1 MYRVSDEAYERVN
14 AAIED
19 IGYCCETSDDY
30 HQWEDIAAWSIS
42 SVMEELNDEQIEMTV
57 SAFREYI
64 IDKSDEDMNMAM
76 GVKAALERALREMLD
91 YIGDVPEA
99 DEEDEDYDEYD
110 ETAEVV
116 AALKKSLEGVKNME
130 I

>member
-19 IGYCCETSDDY
+19 IGYCCETSD
-30 HQWEDIAAWSIS
+30 
-42 SVMEELNDEQIEMTV
+42 
-57 SAFREYI
+57 
-64 IDKSDEDMNMAM
+64 EDMNMAL
-76 GVKAALERALREMLD
+76 GVKTALERALREMLD
-91 YIGDVPEA
+91 YISDVPEA